1 MKITKKKLENIIK
14 EEIDAVLKDIRAA
27 RVSLGKAQNELYGTP
42 GTDYAIKNMETVTGM
57 LFVISDMLKGR
68 HNKANV
74 KAKAEKYGMQLPSD
88 NTSIDSKAL
97 ATNQI

>member
-14 EEIDAVLKDIRAA
+14 EEIDAVLKDIFAA
-27 RVSLGKAQNELYGTP
+27 RVSLGKAQNELYGKQ
-42 GTDYAIKNMETVTGM
+42 GTDYAIKNMKTVTGM

-68 HNKANV
+68 YN